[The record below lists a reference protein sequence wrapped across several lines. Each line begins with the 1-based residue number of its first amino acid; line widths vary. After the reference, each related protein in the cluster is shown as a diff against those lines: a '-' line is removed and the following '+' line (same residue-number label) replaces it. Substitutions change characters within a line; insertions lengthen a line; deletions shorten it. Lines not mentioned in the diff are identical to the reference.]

1 MRKIKLNKPLVE
13 SSTPPSSTNVY
24 WVDIDESTGNVKSIK
39 SFNTVTNSWES
50 TMLSSDALKFNGI
63 TYNEELNSVSVG
75 TKTSSK
81 GQDQLVF
88 GKYNA
93 YDADKAEVVGGGF
106 EGYVSDEY
114 NPGDDISYVTGK
126 WVQIQTDTGLYYGG
140 NTYSQLREALY
151 VSQSLEEDVTININQ
166 NDPYIYFAT
175 FFISCKIPQSYQTSK
190 RSLRVLARDYNGVW
204 YEATCLLNGYQQLG
218 PGGVINDI
226 TVGTFEPWENVIAS
240 AKQSAEATYQALAKE
255 KIFQHNIRTL
265 DWEGT
270 QWNAGDIT
278 CDDGNGN
285 TISMRDLLSR
295 IQALE
300 NV

>member
-1 MRKIKLNKPLVE
+1 MRKVKLNKPLVE

-75 TKTSSK
+75 TKTSSN

-93 YDADKAEVVGGGF
+93 YGADKAEVVGGGF
-106 EGYVSDEY
+106 KGQVSDKY

-126 WVQIQTDTGLYYGG
+126 WVQIQTDTDLYYGG

-151 VSQSLEEDVTININQ
+151 VSQSLEKDVTININQ
-166 NDPYIYFAT
+166 NDPYIYFDT
-175 FFISCKIPQSYQTSK
+175 FFISCKIPQDFQTSK
-190 RSLRVLARDYNGVW
+190 RSLRVLARDYDGVW

-226 TVGTFEPWENVIAS
+226 IVGTFEPWENVIAS
-240 AKQSAEATYQALAKE
+240 AKQKAEATYQALAKE

>member
-50 TMLSSDALKFNGI
+50 TMLSSDTLKFNGI

-75 TKTSSK
+75 TKTSSQ

-93 YDADKAEVVGGGF
+93 YGADKVEVVGGGF
-106 EGYVSDEY
+106 EGQVSDEY

-166 NDPYIYFAT
+166 NDSYIYFDT
-175 FFISCKIPQSYQTSK
+175 FFISCKIPQDFQTSK
-190 RSLRVLARDYNGVW
+190 RSLRVLARDYDGVW

-240 AKQSAEATYQALAKE
+240 AKQKAEATYQALAKE

-265 DWEGT
+265 DWDGT

>member
-75 TKTSSK
+75 TKTSSQ

-93 YDADKAEVVGGGF
+93 YGADKVEVVGGGF
-106 EGYVSDEY
+106 EGQVSDEY

-166 NDPYIYFAT
+166 NDSYIYFDT
-175 FFISCKIPQSYQTSK
+175 FFISCKIPQDFQTSK
-190 RSLRVLARDYNGVW
+190 RSLRVLARDYDGVW

-240 AKQSAEATYQALAKE
+240 AKQKAEATYQALAKE

-265 DWEGT
+265 DWDGT

-300 NV
+300 NA